1 PSTPLFRSHTA
12 QVVTLDIN
20 NLDEVAPVITS
31 AATATSIDE
40 NSGSGQ
46 VVYTATATDNPDA
59 SHPSDGPSAV
69 TFSLGSAGGDE
80 GAFSINGTTGKM
92 TLTGDPNFEGKP
104 SYSFDVIATDAAG
117 NHTAQV
123 VTLDINDVNEAP
135 TLTSGATGCVAEN
148 AASST
153 VVYTA
158 TATDP
163 DTTAPNNTISWS
175 LTGADAALLSIN
187 SSGQV
192 TLNSSANFEA

>member
-80 GAFSINGTTGKM
+80 DAISMNCTNGKM
-92 TLTGDPNFEGKP
+92 TLTGDPKFEGKP
-104 SYSFDVIATDAAG
+104 SYSFEVIATDAAG

-123 VTLDINDVNEAP
+123 VTLDINNLDEVAP
-135 TLTSGATGCVAEN
+135 VITFPARRSSDLENSGSGQ
-148 AASST
+148 

-158 TATDP
+158 TATDNP
-163 DTTAPNNTISWS
+163 DASHPSDGPSAVTFS
-175 LTGADAALLSIN
+175 LG
-187 SSGQV
+187 
-192 TLNSSANFEA
+192 SAG

>member
-1 PSTPLFRSHTA
+1 MLTGDPNFEGKPSYSFEVIATDAAGNHTA

-20 NLDEVAPVITS
+20 NVDEVAPVITS

-80 GAFSINGTTGKM
+80 GAFSINGTTGKV

-104 SYSFDVIATDAAG
+104 SYSFEVIATDAAG

-123 VTLDINDVNEAP
+123 VTLDINNLDEVAP
-135 TLTSGATGCVAEN
+135 VITSAATATRSEERRVGREGGYA
-148 AASST
+148 
-153 VVYTA
+153 A
-158 TATDP
+158 TATDYP
-163 DTTAPNNTISWS
+163 K
-175 LTGADAALLSIN
+175 
-187 SSGQV
+187 
-192 TLNSSANFEA
+192 